1 MMIDRIFTDMQPLEK
16 GLTAVTKRGEVIA
29 NNIAN
34 VDTPGFK
41 ADQVEFESHLIR
53 EMQRSQ
59 GDEFVS
65 KKTRAGHIDFDQQ
78 DGQWL
83 TVTKQEDTTMR
94 MDENNVDIDAQMA
107 AQADNTIQYY
117 TLVRKI
123 SEQLGRLNIAV
134 EGR

>member
-1 MMIDRIFTDMQPLEK
+1 MINRIFSDTQPLEK

-41 ADQVEFESHLIR
+41 AETVEFETHLQR
-53 EMQRSQ
+53 ELERES
-59 GDEFVS
+59 GDVFIS
-65 KKTRAGHIDFDQQ
+65 KKTRAGHIDFDQ
-78 DGQWL
+78 DSGEWL
-83 TVTKQEDTTMR
+83 SVTRQEDTAMR
-94 MDENNVDIDAQMA
+94 MDENNVDIDAEMA
-107 AQADNTIQYY
+107 AQADNTIEYY

-123 SEQLGRLNIAV
+123 SEQLGRLSIAV